1 MNRAIT
7 DRFTSRVL
15 LSTGAL
21 LLLGGV
27 AAAKH
32 GWYGHGGGPQA
43 GAAGHP
49 CKALLLHA
57 PPMVLK
63 AKLGLDDAQ
72 IKKLQGLRDALMG
85 KGIDLR
91 AQAQKQQLALKKLL
105 ERDLPQEAAVLE
117 GLRKLRGVRGQL
129 QEERVKA
136 MLQALALLSAPQR
149 AKLRAECP
157 GAGAAM
163 GHGGCP
169 FCGELDEG
177 PGHGP
182 GCGADCGCP
191 QCKGAKG
198 PGCGADC
205 GCPQC
210 QGGKGAGGPAMGG
223 CPHCQGGKGPGGP
236 AGAPKGGPAAAGP
249 GAEAPQHCCGSAG
262 KAPM

>member
-7 DRFTSRVL
+7 DRFTSRAL
-15 LSTGAL
+15 LSAGAL

-27 AAAKH
+27 AVAKH

-57 PPMVLK
+57 PPTVLK

-72 IKKLQGLRDALMG
+72 IKKLQGLREALMG
-85 KGIDLR
+85 KGSDLR
-91 AQAQKQQLALKKLL
+91 AQAQRQQLALKKLL
-105 ERDLPQEAAVLE
+105 AQDLPQEAAVLDA
-117 GLRKLRGVRGQL
+117 LRKLRGTRGQL

-136 MLQALALLSAPQR
+136 MVQALALLTAPQR

-157 GAGAAM
+157 GAGVGM
-163 GHGGCP
+163 GQGGCP

-177 PGHGP
+177 AGHGP

-191 QCKGAKG
+191 HCK
-198 PGCGADC
+198 
-205 GCPQC
+205 
-210 QGGKGAGGPAMGG
+210 GGKGAGGPAMGG

-236 AGAPKGGPAAAGP
+236 AGAPKGGPAAAAP
-249 GAEAPQHCCGSAG
+249 GAQAPSHCCGSAG